1 MAVMEKCSGRKEK
14 KIVGREILDMRL
26 VFLQINKWF
35 FDTLQ
40 MDCSTVD
47 IYNDKIFFIC
57 RINIL
62 QNGKV

>member
-1 MAVMEKCSGRKEK
+1 MMEKCSGRKEK
-14 KIVGREILDMRL
+14 KILGQEILDMRL

-47 IYNDKIFFIC
+47 IYNDEIFFFC